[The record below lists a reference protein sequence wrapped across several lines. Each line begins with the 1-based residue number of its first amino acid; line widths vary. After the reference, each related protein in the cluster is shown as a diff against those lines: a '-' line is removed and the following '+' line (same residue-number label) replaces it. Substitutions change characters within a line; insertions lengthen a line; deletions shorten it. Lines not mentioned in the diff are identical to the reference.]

1 MDIQEAYKVLG
12 VPEDATD
19 DQIEKQYMTWIR
31 RNHAYQSQKDA
42 EKPFDFDKITNA
54 YNKIKAYRDGT
65 EDKQGPTTFR
75 EKMDHFLHYYKLHMV
90 GVIILIALCVYIT
103 QSVVS
108 HFQEQKR
115 LASLPPENVSIML
128 HGDYFDPN
136 SDKSPVSDNVLAD
149 IPSWERVTVNLNY
162 SPTEVND
169 SMDVGMQ
176 QKSVVTL
183 ASDKSD
189 VYVMDS
195 INFEQLMTN
204 EMFLPLDDLEPSLK
218 ENVDPDKLIY
228 ATSPEDNAE
237 HLYGVVVSDTKF
249 FNGIQVNDEK
259 KIAAIRVDSNN
270 KENAL
275 KLLIELTK

>member
-31 RNHAYQSQKDA
+31 RNHAYQSQEDG
-42 EKPFDFDKITNA
+42 EKPFDFDLITNA

-65 EDKQGPTTFR
+65 EEKQGPATFR
-75 EKMDHFLHYYKLHMV
+75 EKSDHFLHYYKLHII
-90 GVIILIALCVYIT
+90 GVILLIALCVYVT

-115 LASLPPENVSIML
+115 LASLPPENVSILL
-128 HGDYFDPN
+128 HGDYFEPN
-136 SDKSPVSDNVLAD
+136 SDTMAVSENVLAD
-149 IPSWERVTVNLNY
+149 IPSWKRVTVNLNY
-162 SPTEVND
+162 SPTEIND

-183 ASDKSD
+183 TSDKSD
-189 VYVMDS
+189 VYVMDPD
-195 INFEQLMTN
+195 NFELLMTN
-204 EMFLPLDDLEPSLK
+204 EMFLPLDELEPSLK
-218 ENVDPDKLIY
+218 ENVEADKLVY

-237 HLYGVVVSDTKF
+237 HLYGIVVSDTRF
-249 FNGIQVNDEK
+249 FEGVQVNDEK
-259 KIAAIRVDSNN
+259 KIAAIRADSKN